1 MDEPTDLPFDPN
13 APLPG
18 APDPWAATDQ
28 PARRAGPPYHLTEM
42 IIAEPALAERVLARL
57 ADPAGAA
64 ARLAAAVAATASAA
78 GPIVVTGCGTSEH
91 GALGAADILRDG
103 LRRAGLPWSPALP
116 IAAQAFELSLE
127 PGAGGLVIG
136 VSHEGGTPAT
146 IAAMTAAR
154 AAGATVALVT
164 ASDRS
169 PAAALADQGLVVET
183 GELDRSWCHTVGY
196 LSPLLAAAAVAAHLA
211 GEPVDGA
218 AARALL
224 AAGVAATAEAES
236 IAAALVD
243 RSRILVMASGTDR
256 TAGRELVLKLEEGT
270 WIPSAYRDLETILH
284 GHWPGTDASTGIVL
298 VLADRAGRERRT
310 ERAHQALEAARV
322 IGIRSAAIVAA
333 GVDAAIPADLTPAG
347 RIVVPEEGGLSAPV
361 AALLGT
367 ATPLQLVTERL
378 ARARG
383 TDPDPIRRD
392 DPVYRGAAEAAEG

>member
-333 GVDAAIPADLTPAG
+333 GVDSAIPADLTPAG

>member
-1 MDEPTDLPFDPN
+1 MDTPTDLPFDPN

-42 IIAEPALAERVLARL
+42 IMAEPALAERVLARL
-57 ADPAGAA
+57 ADPAGPA
-64 ARLAAAVAATASAA
+64 ARLAVAVAATATA
-78 GPIVVTGCGTSEH
+78 GRPVIVTGCGTSEH

-116 IAAQAFELSLE
+116 VAAQAFELSLE
-127 PGAGGLVIG
+127 SGGGGLVIG

-146 IAAMTAAR
+146 MAAMAAAR
-154 AAGATVALVT
+154 VAGATIALIT

-169 PAAALADQGLVVET
+169 PAAALADHGLVIET
-183 GELDRSWCHTVGY
+183 GELDQSWCHTVGY
-196 LSPLLAAAAVAAHLA
+196 LSPLLAATAVAGHLA
-211 GEPVDGA
+211 GEPVDRG
-218 AARALL
+218 AARAVL
-224 AAGVAATAEAES
+224 AAGVAATADAET

-243 RSRILVMASGTDR
+243 RSRILVVATGADR

-270 WIPSAYRDLETILH
+270 WVPSAYRDLETVLH
-284 GHWPGTDASTGIVL
+284 GHWPGTDGSTGLVL
-298 VLADRAGRERRT
+298 VLTDRAGREART
-310 ERAHQALEAARV
+310 ARAREALEAAAV
-322 IGIRSAAIVAA
+322 IGIRAAAIVAEGA
-333 GVDAAIPADLTPAG
+333 SAAIPAELTPAG
-347 RIVVPEEGGLSAPV
+347 RIVVPEADGLPAPV
-361 AALLGT
+361 AALLGS

>member
-42 IIAEPALAERVLARL
+42 IMAEPALAERVLARL
-57 ADPAGAA
+57 ADPAGTA
-64 ARLAAAVAATASAA
+64 ARLAAEVAATATAG

-146 IAAMTAAR
+146 IAAMAAAR
-154 AAGATVALVT
+154 AVGATVALVT

-169 PAAALADQGLVVET
+169 PAAAIADQGLVVET

-196 LSPLLAAAAVAAHLA
+196 LSPLLAAAAVAGHLT

-284 GHWPGTDASTGIVL
+284 GHWPGTDASSGLVL

-347 RIVVPEEGGLSAPV
+347 RIVVPEEGGLSTPV